1 MAINFG
7 DIASF
12 ATGVVDADSAAT
24 AERLVDR
31 RAELQADR
39 EMHIAMKSKKYES
52 ELKAFE
58 EEDKKFKA
66 IQSVNAKFDGSKEKI
81 APSTYGKAYLMETNP
96 TLLLEYEKLYKD
108 NPNKLNEK
116 LAVFGN
122 DSVIEFKTSTSRE
135 TLDNKLESDI
145 ANITSKYKTQLEA
158 ARGDSKLIKAI
169 LGKRDSDIA
178 VVVKENKDGENGTLA
193 AKEIANETSN
203 EEGKGFQL
211 GKETLVAYK
220 SKPPL
225 PYETEFS
232 KVYGAAS
239 FDSINGGDNL
249 INFINASNNLGFTK
263 ELNFKFDEKDE
274 TIKGTTPS
282 SQAFLNSYKLIYD
295 NILNKN
301 NASDLYNNVS
311 KNKSDLITL
320 IDGNAINRAVQN
332 VIMTR
337 QDSIP
342 TGRGFDWETNSE
354 LITLL
359 PLNVVDINNQI
370 KKGDKIID
378 VDMGKSSEVYKTF
391 LKEKAELL
399 YPDSD
404 LSELQKLSNIQQLI
418 ENGNQTLIKQLKSK
432 LIALPV
438 EDTSVEEKF
447 GKTVAPDKTGSNST
461 NSSVKKTKITYTKRK
476 EKGKEGLSVNNGKFR
491 SWEEL
496 EKSNLITALPPEQQD
511 QYKEWKALQVPTRT
525 DDNDTVFS
533 NMVEKIESDI
543 QGS

>member
-39 EMHIAMKSKKYES
+39 QMHIDMKTKKYES

-58 EEDKKFKA
+58 AEDKKFKA
-66 IQSVNAKFDGSKEKI
+66 INSVKSSFKGKE
-81 APSTYGKAYLMETNP
+81 PSPSEFGAAYLQETNP
-96 TLLLEYEKLYKD
+96 TLLYQIQKD
-108 NPNKLNEK
+108 YMDYPDLLQKQ
-116 LAVFGN
+116 LAGYANNVN
-122 DSVIEFKTSTSRE
+122 FKTTTTRD
-135 TLDNKLESDI
+135 TLDTNLKTDVAE
-145 ANITSKYKTQLEA
+145 ITSKYKKQLEA

-203 EEGKGFQL
+203 EEGTGFQL
-211 GKETLVAYK
+211 GEEKLVAYK

-438 EDTSVEEKF
+438 EDTSIEEKF

>member
-1 MAINFG
+1 
-7 DIASF
+7 
-12 ATGVVDADSAAT
+12 
-24 AERLVDR
+24 
-31 RAELQADR
+31 
-39 EMHIAMKSKKYES
+39 
-52 ELKAFE
+52 
-58 EEDKKFKA
+58 
-66 IQSVNAKFDGSKEKI
+66 
-81 APSTYGKAYLMETNP
+81 
-96 TLLLEYEKLYKD
+96 
-108 NPNKLNEK
+108 
-116 LAVFGN
+116 
-122 DSVIEFKTSTSRE
+122 
-135 TLDNKLESDI
+135 
-145 ANITSKYKTQLEA
+145 
-158 ARGDSKLIKAI
+158 
-169 LGKRDSDIA
+169 
-178 VVVKENKDGENGTLA
+178 
-193 AKEIANETSN
+193 
-203 EEGKGFQL
+203 
-211 GKETLVAYK
+211 
-220 SKPPL
+220 
-225 PYETEFS
+225 
-232 KVYGAAS
+232 
-239 FDSINGGDNL
+239 
-249 INFINASNNLGFTK
+249 
-263 ELNFKFDEKDE
+263 
-274 TIKGTTPS
+274 
-282 SQAFLNSYKLIYD
+282 
-295 NILNKN
+295 
-301 NASDLYNNVS
+301 
-311 KNKSDLITL
+311 
-320 IDGNAINRAVQN
+320 
-332 VIMTR
+332 MTR